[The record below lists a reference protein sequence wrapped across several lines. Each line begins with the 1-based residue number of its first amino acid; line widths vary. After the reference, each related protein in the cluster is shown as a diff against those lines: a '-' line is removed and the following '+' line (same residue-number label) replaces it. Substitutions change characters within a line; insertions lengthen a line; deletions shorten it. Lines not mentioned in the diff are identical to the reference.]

1 MAPEMPKRH
10 VVPQTIT
17 QRWSPNGHP
26 LALLVSLCILLFPNP
41 QTRAQSTAAPISEA
55 IASLASNLVFVS
67 DATTGG
73 AGSGFICNFRGKPA
87 LFSNIHV
94 VADMKTPR
102 FTLLNQASVKPG
114 SVGACAVGHDILYL
128 SLPDSTPTQKLDA
141 APKVDEIARVGDQ
154 VFVLGNSEGARVI
167 TPLSGQ
173 IVGIGPE
180 LVEVTAEFVPGNSG
194 SPIIHAR
201 SGQVIAIATYLT
213 TRDRKFLSGDSDAPR
228 IRRFGYR
235 LDSVKTWQPLDWSA
249 FERDRDELKRVQR
262 LTSDLV
268 TLVRE
273 MSRGPLKKA
282 PRNPAFAS
290 QVNTFA
296 EKMANSERMN
306 PADRLDASNAFLR
319 AMRSVCLQD
328 VTNASQRMR
337 YDYFTKTLTE
347 ERAVRSQLA
356 ELFDTAAKKM
366 K

>member
-1 MAPEMPKRH
+1 MAMPQPATSPR
-10 VVPQTIT
+10 T
-17 QRWSPNGHP
+17 QPRLLRLFAPI
-26 LALLVSLCILLFPNP
+26 AQIVLVSVWATAPLLSA
-41 QTRAQSTAAPISEA
+41 QTASTPPSIAEA
-55 IASLASNLVFVS
+55 IASLSANLVFVS
-67 DATTGG
+67 DPATGG
-73 AGSGFICNFRGKPA
+73 AGSGFICNYKGKPS

-102 FTLLNQASVKPG
+102 FTLLNQALIKPG
-114 SVGACAVGHDILYL
+114 GVGACAVGHDILYL
-128 SLPDSTPTQKLDA
+128 SLPDSTTPPKLDA
-141 APKVDEIARVGDQ
+141 AENVEQIARVGDQ

-167 TPLSGQ
+167 TPLTGQ

-201 SGQVIAIATYLT
+201 SGKVIAIATYLT

-235 LDSVKTWQPLDWSA
+235 LDSVKTWQPMDWTA
-249 FERDRDELKRVQR
+249 FQRDRDELKRIQ
-262 LTSDLV
+262 LLSADLIS
-268 TLVRE
+268 LVRE
-273 MSRGPLKKA
+273 MSKGPLKKS

-296 EKMANSERMN
+296 EKMANADRMN
-306 PADRLDASNAFLR
+306 PADRLDAYNTFLR

-328 VTNASQRMR
+328 VTNAGQRMR
-337 YDYFTKTLTE
+337 YDYFIKTLGE
-347 ERAVRSQLA
+347 ERAVRTQLA

-366 K
+366 R